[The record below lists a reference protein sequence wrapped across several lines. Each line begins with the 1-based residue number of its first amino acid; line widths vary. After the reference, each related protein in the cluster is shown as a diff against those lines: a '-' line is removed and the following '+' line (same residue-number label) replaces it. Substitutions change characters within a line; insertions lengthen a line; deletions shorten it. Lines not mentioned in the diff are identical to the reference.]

1 MANWSTQKVN
11 NSFVLSKACFLSGV
25 SVDWLLHGEGEF
37 HPEEPA
43 PSGPAMVRECVYP
56 LAMPARDGELLTVDK
71 AMKYLAD
78 EFGVSLVELKN
89 VVYRWLMDQNGGG
102 A

>member
-1 MANWSTQKVN
+1 
-11 NSFVLSKACFLSGV
+11 
-25 SVDWLLHGEGEF
+25 
-37 HPEEPA
+37 
-43 PSGPAMVRECVYP
+43 MVRECVYP